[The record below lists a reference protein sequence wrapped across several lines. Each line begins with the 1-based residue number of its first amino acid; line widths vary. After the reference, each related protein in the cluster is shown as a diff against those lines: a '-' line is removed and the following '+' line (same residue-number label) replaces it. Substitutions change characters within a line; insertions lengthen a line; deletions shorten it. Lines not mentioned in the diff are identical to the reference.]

1 MTTPRDDKRGGRLRE
16 VVAYRRWSLTGGQT
30 AKYLKFNVEPHIV
43 AVALSTLKS
52 VDRCKVAFNV
62 IFDSR
67 MLCSSIFE
75 SLRSLAHSNCVNF
88 NQAALRAVLKP
99 ENMSSAQTKQISVRF
114 VCVHASSMLPF
125 IAVSDRFN
133 RCLILF

>member
-88 NQAALRAVLKP
+88 NQAALRAV
-99 ENMSSAQTKQISVRF
+99 
-114 VCVHASSMLPF
+114 
-125 IAVSDRFN
+125 
-133 RCLILF
+133 